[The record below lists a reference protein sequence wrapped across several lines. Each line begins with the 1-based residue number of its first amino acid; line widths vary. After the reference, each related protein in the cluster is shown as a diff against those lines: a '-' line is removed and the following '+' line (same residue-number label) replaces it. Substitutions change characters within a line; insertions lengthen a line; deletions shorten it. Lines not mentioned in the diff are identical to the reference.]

1 MLETKRLLLIPV
13 TLDIIDTLL
22 VSDDL
27 FYSKYGYKNDG
38 GEYLN
43 PSPDYLYKI
52 RDRLTEH
59 PEEYPVAVDYLII
72 IKDIKTVIG
81 TIYFKSL
88 PVDGVSEIGYGMSP
102 QYEGNGYMSEALEAM
117 LKYGKEN
124 NIKTVIAD
132 TMIDNVKSQKVLL
145 RNGFINIQT
154 KDNKLLFQKSL
165 K

>member
-1 MLETKRLLLIPV
+1 M
-13 TLDIIDTLL
+13 
-22 VSDDL
+22 
-27 FYSKYGYKNDG
+27 
-38 GEYLN
+38 
-43 PSPDYLYKI
+43 
-52 RDRLTEH
+52 
-59 PEEYPVAVDYLII
+59 
-72 IKDIKTVIG
+72 IG

-102 QYEGNGYMSEALEAM
+102 QYEGNGYMSEALETM

-145 RNGFINIQT
+145 RNGFINIET

>member
-1 MLETKRLLLIPV
+1 MLETERLLLIPV
-13 TLDIIDTLL
+13 TLDIIDSLL
-22 VSDDL
+22 ISDD
-27 FYSKYGYKNDG
+27 FFCSKYGYKNDG

-59 PEEYPVAVDYLII
+59 LEEYPVAVDYLII

-145 RNGFINIQT
+145 RNGFINIET

>member
-102 QYEGNGYMSEALEAM
+102 QYEGNGYMSEALETM

-145 RNGFINIQT
+145 RNGFINIET

>member
-102 QYEGNGYMSEALEAM
+102 QYEGNGYMSEALETM

>member
-102 QYEGNGYMSEALEAM
+102 QYEGNGYMSEALETM

-132 TMIDNVKSQKVLL
+132 TMIDNVKSQKVLI
-145 RNGFINIQT
+145 RNGFINIET